1 MVEEG
6 YGIHRHEDAGAR
18 TMFSGQQVI
27 ARLDTR
33 AVPRPIKRGAKM
45 VTSSIP
51 LAKQVIQ
58 AQSIAV
64 TLDDDQERRF
74 QRLVEETTMIDLHQ
88 HPMVKPEDPSQLLE
102 YLRGDS
108 YAWGYEAVR
117 HGGFTA
123 VGTANVYRGMLN
135 TDEMSF
141 IRFEDLLDEIGMMLS
156 DVGRHDEVV
165 KVSNA
170 GEIEAAK
177 QHGQV
182 GFLPTVEHLA
192 IGNELQRVDVLYNAG
207 IRLAGLT
214 YRRRSYIGDGQQER
228 NAGGLSV
235 FGIEVVQRM
244 NELGMVV
251 DLSHASFRTAM
262 DAIEFSQA
270 PVAFSH
276 DGSYTLG
283 QQQGGGEYAAGR
295 LRKDEELVACARKGG
310 IVGVTVQPSVIR
322 SWGPSNLSIERL
334 LDHYDYMVNLLGID
348 HVAIGTDSSIGV
360 KSSGTISGLESPAE
374 GKNIIRGLITRGY
387 SDGDIIKITGGNAL
401 AFFRRVMGE

>member
-1 MVEEG
+1 MA
-6 YGIHRHEDAGAR
+6 D
-18 TMFSGQQVI
+18 
-27 ARLDTR
+27 
-33 AVPRPIKRGAKM
+33 
-45 VTSSIP
+45 SSIP
-51 LAKQVIQ
+51 LANQIIQ
-58 AQSIAV
+58 GRPIAV
-64 TLDDDQERRF
+64 ALDDDQEK
-74 QRLVEETTMIDLHQ
+74 RLQSLVKETTMIDLHQ
-88 HPMVKPEDPSQLLE
+88 HPMVKPEDPNQFLE

-123 VGTANVYRGMLN
+123 VGTANVYRGMAN
-135 TDEMSF
+135 ADEMSF
-141 IRFEDLLDEIGMMLS
+141 IRFKDLIDEIRMMLS
-156 DVGRHDEVV
+156 DIGRHDEVV

-170 GEIEAAK
+170 DEIEYAK
-177 QHGQV
+177 RTGKV

-192 IGNELQRVDVLYNAG
+192 IGNESKRVDELYDSG

-214 YRRRSYIGDGQQER
+214 YRRKNYIGDGHLER
-228 NAGGLSV
+228 NDGGLST

-262 DAIEFSQA
+262 DAIEFSEA

-295 LRKDEELVACARKGG
+295 LRRDEELIACAQKGG
-310 IVGVTVQPSVIR
+310 IVGVTVQPSVIS
-322 SWGPSNLSIERL
+322 SWGSTLSIDLL

-348 HVAIGTDSSIGV
+348 HVAIGTDSSIDV
-360 KSSGTISGLESPAE
+360 RSSGFIRGVESPAQ
-374 GKNIIRGLITRGY
+374 GKNIIRGLISRGY
-387 SDGDIIKITGGNAL
+387 SDVDIIKITGGNAL
-401 AFFRRVMGE
+401 AFFRRVMGG

>member
-1 MVEEG
+1 
-6 YGIHRHEDAGAR
+6 
-18 TMFSGQQVI
+18 
-27 ARLDTR
+27 
-33 AVPRPIKRGAKM
+33 M
-45 VTSSIP
+45 VTSPIP
-51 LAKQVIQ
+51 LVKQVGRVP
-58 AQSIAV
+58 SMTV
-64 TLDDDQERRF
+64 PLDAEQERKF
-74 QRLVEETTMIDLHQ
+74 QRLMEETIMIDLHQ
-88 HPMVKPEDPSQLLE
+88 HPMVMPEDLGRNWE

-108 YAWGYEAVR
+108 YTWGYEAVR

-123 VGTANVYRGMLN
+123 VGTANVHRGMLN
-135 TDEMSF
+135 TNEMSF
-141 IRFEDLLDEIGMMLS
+141 IRFADLLDEISMMLS
-156 DVGRHDEVV
+156 DIERHDEVV
-165 KVSNA
+165 KVSDA
-170 GEIEAAK
+170 EQIEAAK
-177 QHGQV
+177 QQGKV
-182 GFLPTVEHLA
+182 GFFPTVEHLA
-192 IGNELQRVDVLYNAG
+192 IGNELQLVDVLYNAG

-214 YRRRSYIGDGQQER
+214 YRRRSYIGDGQHER
-228 NAGGLSV
+228 IDGGLSL

-270 PVAFSH
+270 PVAFTH

-295 LRKDEELVACARKGG
+295 LKKDEELVACAQKGG

-322 SWGPSNLSIERL
+322 SWGTELSIECL
-334 LDHYDYMVNLLGID
+334 LDHYDYMVKLLGID

-360 KSSGTISGLESPAE
+360 RGSGSISGLESPAE

-387 SDGDIIKITGGNAL
+387 SDADIIKITGGNAL

>member
-1 MVEEG
+1 MV
-6 YGIHRHEDAGAR
+6 A
-18 TMFSGQQVI
+18 
-27 ARLDTR
+27 
-33 AVPRPIKRGAKM
+33 
-45 VTSSIP
+45 SSIP
-51 LAKQVIQ
+51 MAQQVNQ
-58 AQSIAV
+58 TQSIAV

-74 QRLVEETTMIDLHQ
+74 QHLVEETTMIDLHQ
-88 HPMVKPEDPSQLLE
+88 HPMVKPEDPGQLIE

-108 YAWGYEAVR
+108 YAWGYDAVR

-123 VGTANVYRGMLN
+123 VGTANVHRGLIN
-135 TDEMSF
+135 ADEMSF
-141 IRFEDLLDEIGMMLS
+141 IRFEDLLDEIGMMSS
-156 DVGRHDEVV
+156 DLGRHDDVV

-170 GEIEAAK
+170 SEIEAAK

-182 GFLPTVEHLA
+182 AFLPTVEHLA
-192 IGNELQRVDVLYNAG
+192 IGNELQRVDVLYSAG

-228 NAGGLSV
+228 IDGGLSL
-235 FGIEVVQRM
+235 FGIEVVRRM

-262 DAIEFSQA
+262 DAIEFSQV
-270 PVAFSH
+270 PVAFTH

-283 QQQGGGEYAAGR
+283 QQQGGGEYASGR
-295 LRKDEELVACARKGG
+295 LKKDEELLACARKGG

-322 SWGPSNLSIERL
+322 SWGKSLSIERL
-334 LDHYDYMVNLLGID
+334 LDHYDYMVKLLGID

-360 KSSGTISGLESPAE
+360 RGSGEITGLESPAE

-387 SDGDIIKITGGNAL
+387 SDADIIKITGGNAL

>member
-1 MVEEG
+1 MV
-6 YGIHRHEDAGAR
+6 A
-18 TMFSGQQVI
+18 
-27 ARLDTR
+27 
-33 AVPRPIKRGAKM
+33 
-45 VTSSIP
+45 SSIP
-51 LAKQVIQ
+51 LAKQVVPS
-58 AQSIAV
+58 QSIAV

-74 QRLVEETTMIDLHQ
+74 QRLVEATTMIDLHQ
-88 HPMVKPEDPSQLLE
+88 HPMVKPEDPSQLME

-123 VGTANVYRGMLN
+123 VGTANVYRGMRN

-141 IRFEDLLDEIGMMLS
+141 IRFADLLDEIGMMLS

-214 YRRRSYIGDGQQER
+214 YRRRNYIGDGQQER
-228 NAGGLSV
+228 NDGGLSV

-244 NELGMVV
+244 NDLGMVV

-276 DGSYTLG
+276 DGSYALG
-283 QQQGGGEYAAGR
+283 QQQGGGDYAAGR

-322 SWGPSNLSIERL
+322 SWGISELSIERL
-334 LDHYDYMVNLLGID
+334 LDHYDYMVNLLGTD

-360 KSSGTISGLESPAE
+360 RGLGSISGLESPAE

-387 SDGDIIKITGGNAL
+387 SDADIIKITGGNAL

>member
-1 MVEEG
+1 MVE
-6 YGIHRHEDAGAR
+6 
-18 TMFSGQQVI
+18 
-27 ARLDTR
+27 
-33 AVPRPIKRGAKM
+33 
-45 VTSSIP
+45 SSIP
-51 LAKQVIQ
+51 LVKQVSQ
-58 AQSIAV
+58 PRSIAV
-64 TLDDDQERRF
+64 VLDNDQEKRF

-88 HPMVKPEDPSQLLE
+88 HVMLKPEDPSQLLE
-102 YLRGDS
+102 YLHGDR

-123 VGTANVYRGMLN
+123 VGTANAYRGMLHA
-135 TDEMSF
+135 DEMSF
-141 IRFEDLLDEIGMMLS
+141 IRFEDLIDEIGMMLS
-156 DVGRHDEVV
+156 DVGRHHDVI

-170 GEIEAAK
+170 SEIEAAK

-192 IGNELQRVDVLYNAG
+192 IGSELQRVDVLYNVG

-228 NAGGLSV
+228 NDGGLSL

-270 PVAFSH
+270 PVAFTH
-276 DGSYTLG
+276 DGTYTIG
-283 QQQGGGEYAAGR
+283 QQQGGGEYASGR
-295 LRKDEELVACARKGG
+295 LKKDEELLACARKGG

-322 SWGPSNLSIERL
+322 SWGTSLSIERL
-334 LDHYDYMVNLLGID
+334 LDHYDYMVNLLGTD
-348 HVAIGTDSSIGV
+348 QVAIGTDSSIGV
-360 KSSGTISGLESPAE
+360 SGPGEIIGLESPAE

-387 SDGDIIKITGGNAL
+387 SDADIIKITGGNAL
-401 AFFRRVMGE
+401 AFFRRVIG

>member
-1 MVEEG
+1 MTVPL
-6 YGIHRHEDAGAR
+6 DAE
-18 TMFSGQQVI
+18 
-27 ARLDTR
+27 
-33 AVPRPIKRGAKM
+33 
-45 VTSSIP
+45 
-51 LAKQVIQ
+51 
-58 AQSIAV
+58 
-64 TLDDDQERRF
+64 QERSF
-74 QRLVEETTMIDLHQ
+74 QRLMEETIMIDLHQ
-88 HPMVKPEDPSQLLE
+88 HPMVMPEDSSRNWE

-108 YAWGYEAVR
+108 YTWGYEAVR

-123 VGTANVYRGMLN
+123 VGTANVHRGMLN
-135 TDEMSF
+135 TNEMSF
-141 IRFEDLLDEIGMMLS
+141 IRFADLLDEITIMVS
-156 DVGRHDEVV
+156 DIERHDEVL

-170 GEIEAAK
+170 EQIEAAK

-207 IRLAGLT
+207 IRMAGLT
-214 YRRRSYIGDGQQER
+214 YRRRSYIGDGQHER
-228 NAGGLSV
+228 IDGGLSL

-270 PVAFSH
+270 PVAFTH

-295 LRKDEELVACARKGG
+295 LKKDEELVACAQKGG

-322 SWGPSNLSIERL
+322 SWGTELSIECL
-334 LDHYDYMVNLLGID
+334 LDHYDYMVKLLGID

-360 KSSGTISGLESPAE
+360 RGSGSISGLESPAE

-387 SDGDIIKITGGNAL
+387 SDADIVKIAGGNAL
-401 AFFRRVMGE
+401 AFFRRVMR

>member
-1 MVEEG
+1 MV
-6 YGIHRHEDAGAR
+6 A
-18 TMFSGQQVI
+18 
-27 ARLDTR
+27 
-33 AVPRPIKRGAKM
+33 
-45 VTSSIP
+45 SSIP
-51 LAKQVIQ
+51 LSKQVVEPP
-58 AQSIAV
+58 SIAV
-64 TLDDDQERRF
+64 NLDPGQERRF
-74 QRLVEETTMIDLHQ
+74 QHLVEETTMIDLHQ
-88 HPMVKPEDPSQLLE
+88 HPMVKPEDPGKFWE
-102 YLRGDS
+102 YLRGDG
-108 YAWGYEAVR
+108 YVWGYEAVR

-123 VGTANVYRGMLN
+123 VGTANVYRGMLT

-141 IRFEDLLDEIGMMLS
+141 IRFSDLLDEISMMLS
-156 DVGRHDEVV
+156 DVGRHNEVV
-165 KVSNA
+165 KVINA

-182 GFLPTVEHLA
+182 GFFPTVEHLA

-214 YRRRSYIGDGQQER
+214 YRRRNYIGDVHLER
-228 NAGGLSV
+228 NDGGLSE

-262 DAIEFSQA
+262 DAIEVSGA

-283 QQQGGGEYAAGR
+283 LHQGGGEYAAGR
-295 LRKDEELVACARKGG
+295 QRKDEELVACARKGG
-310 IVGVTVQPSVIR
+310 IVGVTVQSSVVD
-322 SWGPSNLSIERL
+322 SWQLSELSIERV
-334 LDHYDYMVNLLGID
+334 LDHYDYMVKLLGTD
-348 HVAIGTDSSIGV
+348 HVAIGTDSGIGAAYH
-360 KSSGTISGLESPAE
+360 SGSTIGLESPAE

-387 SDGDIIKITGGNAL
+387 SDADIIKITGGNAL